1 MTGKKYTVLAWMMF
15 IVIMFIF
22 CFLDM
27 HISAE
32 MNEMKEAL
40 IDLEYAVRH
49 QEFKG

>member
-1 MTGKKYTVLAWMMF
+1 MADKKYTVLAWMMF
-15 IVIMFIF
+15 IVMIFIL

-27 HISAE
+27 HIRAE
-32 MNEMKEAL
+32 MTEMKEAL